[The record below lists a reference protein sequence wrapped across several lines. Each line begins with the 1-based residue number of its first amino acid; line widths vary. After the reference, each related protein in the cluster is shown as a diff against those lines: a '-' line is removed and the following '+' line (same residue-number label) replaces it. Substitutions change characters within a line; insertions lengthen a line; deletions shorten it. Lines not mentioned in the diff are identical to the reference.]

1 MKFDYDAKTADGQRV
16 SGRLDASSRSDALRI
31 LRERSLTPL
40 QVREASMQTAAAK
53 NRLPSVPIL
62 LGIAVLA
69 TVVLF
74 FVFRPKNA
82 PEDEK
87 KKPARQAVSA
97 PAVPMKADEAPKA
110 AEAIRPPSPKPYEG
124 ASGAEIA
131 KPTVT
136 PKPRPVVAVPPVKAV
151 ETVQTEQ
158 PPPRR
163 KRIFTNATEQVL
175 GWIVSKRLGD
185 MPPPIPRLPPDEKIL
200 ETLNSVIEIQ
210 EDDDEATSE
219 LKENVAYAK
228 EEMRKFM
235 QEGGTAQEFVRQYHQ
250 QLQKA
255 HQEWLAEQRE
265 FLRLRKEDPE
275 KAMAYA
281 EETNKR
287 LAEKGIKPLM
297 IPAQR

>member
-40 QVREASMQTAAAK
+40 LVREVSGSATPAK
-53 NRLPSVPIL
+53 NRFPSVPIL

-82 PEDEK
+82 PDDGK
-87 KKPARQAVSA
+87 KRLVRQTVSA
-97 PAVPMKADEAPKA
+97 PAVPVKADETPKADEAVHS
-110 AEAIRPPSPKPYEG
+110 PSAKPRED
-124 ASGAEIA
+124 APETEIA
-131 KPTVT
+131 KPAVT
-136 PKPRPVVAVPPVKAV
+136 PKPRPVVAVPQIKAV

-163 KRIFTNATEQVL
+163 KPIFTNAAEQVL

-210 EDDDEATSE
+210 EGDDERIAE

-235 QEGGTAQEFVRQYHQ
+235 QEGGTAQEFVKYYHQ

-265 FLRLRKEDPE
+265 FLRLRKEEPE
-275 KAMAYA
+275 KAMGYA
-281 EETNKR
+281 EEANKR
-287 LAEKGIKPLM
+287 LAEKGIKPLV
-297 IPAQR
+297 IPARR

>member
-40 QVREASMQTAAAK
+40 QLRKASMQTAAAK

-87 KKPARQAVSA
+87 KKPTRQTVSV
-97 PAVPMKADEAPKA
+97 PALPMKADEAPKA
-110 AEAIRPPSPKPYEG
+110 TEAIRPPSPKPHE
-124 ASGAEIA
+124 AEIA

-136 PKPRPVVAVPPVKAV
+136 PKPRPIVAVPPVKAV

-163 KRIFTNATEQVL
+163 KPIFTNATEQVL
-175 GWIVSKRLGD
+175 GLIVSKRLGD
-185 MPPPIPRLPPDEKIL
+185 MPPPIFRLPPDEKIL

-210 EDDDEATSE
+210 EDDDEATVE
-219 LKENVAYAK
+219 MKENVAYAK

-235 QEGGTAQEFVRQYHQ
+235 LEGGTAQEFVRQYHQ

-255 HQEWLAEQRE
+255 HQEWFTEQRE

-287 LAEKGIKPLM
+287 LAEKGIKPLI